1 MDASG
6 ASRRHFDSPKVA
18 YVLPDPGIPAGGTKG
33 ASVHVDALCGA
44 MAREGVSVTLYAAK
58 VAGPLS
64 ATGSEGVTV
73 VPVDVGPVRSGPDG
87 DATRLEATRRFFVIA
102 GAALDADRP
111 DWVHERLS
119 LFAGGGTAM
128 AADRDLPRV
137 VEVNAPVAD
146 ERQAHF
152 ALHLATEARQAECDA
167 LRGARVVA
175 VSRPMATWALSKGAS
190 DATVVPNGADTVGLT
205 PERWVEARRMVRE
218 ELEFSDDLTV
228 VGFVGSLKPWHGV
241 ELLVEAVAAASSQ
254 GELGLLI
261 VGDGPQRDSVDAAVR
276 TMPPSVRPAL
286 IGAVPSREVPRY
298 LAAMDLA
305 VAPYLPNDCFYF
317 SPLKVVE
324 AMAAGLPVVASDFP
338 PVRELLGSTGALVTA
353 GDLAQL
359 ADVIHRLA
367 ADPDGRSR
375 MAVAGRARA
384 VQGRDWRAV
393 ARRTIAA
400 GLEPDTVISESR

>member
-1 MDASG
+1 MQ
-6 ASRRHFDSPKVA
+6 ASRTSLRHFDGPKVA

-44 MAREGVSVTLYAAK
+44 MVREGVSVTLYAAK
-58 VAGPLS
+58 VSGPLS
-64 ATGSEGVTV
+64 ADGSEDVTV

-87 DATRLEATRRFFVIA
+87 DATRLEAARRFFKIV
-102 GAALDADRP
+102 GAALDTERP
-111 DWVHERLS
+111 DWIHERLS
-119 LFAGGGTAM
+119 LFAGDGAAM
-128 AADRDLPRV
+128 ATDRGLRRV

-152 ALHLATEARQAECDA
+152 TLHLVTDARQAERDA

-175 VSRPMATWALSKGAS
+175 VSGPMATWALSMGAS

-205 PERWVEARRMVRE
+205 PVRWVEARRMLRRE
-218 ELEFSDDLTV
+218 LDFSDDLTV

-241 ELLVEAVAAASSQ
+241 ELLVEAVAAASRH

-261 VGDGPQRDSVDAAVR
+261 VGDGPQRASIEAAVR
-276 TMPPSVRPAL
+276 TMPSSVRPVL
-286 IGAVPSREVPRY
+286 TGAVPSREVPRY

-305 VAPYLPNDCFYF
+305 VAPYLPNDAFYF

-324 AMAAGLPVVASDFP
+324 AMAAGIPVVASDFP

-353 GDLAQL
+353 GNLGQL
-359 ADVIHRLA
+359 ADVIYRLA
-367 ADPDGRSR
+367 GDPDGRSR
-375 MAVAGRARA
+375 MAAAGRARA
-384 VQGRDWRAV
+384 VEGLDWRAV
-393 ARRTIAA
+393 AQRTITV
-400 GLEPDTVISESR
+400 GLATDTVMSESR

>member
-1 MDASG
+1 MPTGPTGST
-6 ASRRHFDSPKVA
+6 S
-18 YVLPDPGIPAGGTKG
+18 
-33 ASVHVDALCGA
+33 ASVCSPGEAPPW
-44 MAREGVSVTLYAAK
+44 R
-58 VAGPLS
+58 P
-64 ATGSEGVTV
+64 TGTCL
-73 VPVDVGPVRSGPDG
+73 
-87 DATRLEATRRFFVIA
+87 A
-102 GAALDADRP
+102 
-111 DWVHERLS
+111 
-119 LFAGGGTAM
+119 
-128 AADRDLPRV
+128 V

-190 DATVVPNGADTVGLT
+190 NATVVPNGADTVGLT

-367 ADPDGRSR
+367 VDPDGRSR